1 MMRNVNSYKAKLKQ
15 LNNVKELLTVFDS
28 FNTYAQKLE
37 TSYNQLQ
44 DRVKKIDQEMAY
56 TNECLNKKV
65 MELDNLT
72 RFLNSIL
79 GSMHSGVVAVDND
92 GRVITFNNV
101 AEVTLNVNAKDILGK
116 DIRSALGHIG
126 GFVDLLLDSMSKRKT
141 IDNIKRMIKFN
152 EGETKH
158 IGSSISILK
167 DESGAIKGVVEIF
180 HDLSEICELKGRLNN
195 ANDLV
200 SVGTM
205 AASIAHE
212 IRNPLNGI
220 EGFACLLERELE
232 GDNLRLIKH
241 IIKGTKNINKIV
253 TDLLLLA
260 RPIRLNLRRYELS
273 RIIDKALVFAYQE
286 LGKKGGRDIQ
296 VEKDYGICED
306 FILCDPDRLQQ
317 AFLNV
322 ILNAIQSMP
331 KGGQLKIFT
340 RESTTKDIPR
350 IQIGFVDTG
359 VGIDDDTIEKIF
371 EPFFTTKDDGTGL
384 GLAIVRKIIELHEGR
399 IHIDRGSEN
408 GTTIMVNLPSNQ
420 YTILNASDETGF
432 FSNVM
437 A

>member
-1 MMRNVNSYKAKLKQ
+1 MRNVNSYKTKLKQ
-15 LNNVKELLTVFDS
+15 LNNVKDLLTVFDS

-37 TSYNQLQ
+37 TSYNQLKG
-44 DRVKKIDQEMAY
+44 RVKKIDQEMAY

-79 GSMHSGVVAVDND
+79 GGMHSGVVSVDNN
-92 GRVITFNNV
+92 GKIMTFNNV
-101 AEVTLNVNAKDILGK
+101 AEVTLNVAAKDVLGK

-126 GFVDLLLDSMSKRKT
+126 GFVDLILESMSERKT
-141 IDNIKRMIKFN
+141 IDNIKRMIKVD
-152 EGETKH
+152 EGETRH
-158 IGSSISILK
+158 IGSRISILK
-167 DESGAIKGVVEIF
+167 DESGTITGVVEVF

-232 GDNLRLIKH
+232 GDSLRLIKN

-260 RPIRLNLRRYELS
+260 RPIKLNLRRYELS
-273 RIIDKALVFAYQE
+273 RIIDKALLFAYQE
-286 LGKKGGRDIQ
+286 LGQKGGRDIQ
-296 VEKDYGICED
+296 IEKDYGSCDD

-317 AFLNV
+317 AFLNI
-322 ILNAIQSMP
+322 ILNAVQSMP
-331 KGGQLKIFT
+331 KGGRIKIYT
-340 RESTTKDIPR
+340 EESTTKDIPR

-359 VGIDDDTIEKIF
+359 NGINDDTIEKIF

-384 GLAIVRKIIELHEGR
+384 GLAIVRKIIELHEGQ
-399 IHIDRGSEN
+399 IHIVGGSDN
-408 GTTIMVNLPSNQ
+408 GTTIIVNLPSNQ
-420 YTILNASDETGF
+420 YTTLNASEETDF